1 MGNAKVTISK
11 RVSIDS
17 SHVAIEIL
25 DSDSGAKVVA
35 FMELEDFAQALFG
48 LGQVDAETQVW
59 NIQFWDHTRTVEKH
73 LLVVPNELVPGVM
86 DGHFKQPSQ
95 ILCWENYLKEN
106 VSVESNQVLDAYLGT
121 KGAIQHTDDSVRLK
135 YRILTYTPKDAV

>member
-86 DGHFKQPSQ
+86 DGHFEQPSQ
-95 ILCWENYLKEN
+95 ILWENYLKEN
-106 VSVESNQVLDAYLGT
+106 VSVASNQVLDVYLGT
-121 KGAIQHTDDSVRLK
+121 KGAIQHTDDSVRLT

>member
-11 RVSIDS
+11 HASIDG

-25 DSDSGAKVVA
+25 DSDSGANVVA
-35 FMELEDFAQALFG
+35 FMELEDFAQALLG
-48 LGQVDAETQVW
+48 LGRVDAETQVR
-59 NIQFWDHTRTVEKH
+59 NLQFWDHTRTAEKH
-73 LLVVPNELVPGVM
+73 VLVVPNELVPDVM
-86 DGHFKQPSQ
+86 DGRSEPSQ
-95 ILCWENYLKEN
+95 ILWENYLKEN
-106 VSVESNQVLDAYLGT
+106 VSVASNQLLDVYLGT

>member
-48 LGQVDAETQVW
+48 LGQVDAETQVQ
-59 NIQFWDHTRTVEKH
+59 NIQFWNHTRTAENH
-73 LLVVPNELVPGVM
+73 MLVVPNELVPDVM
-86 DGHFKQPSQ
+86 DGRSENPSQ
-95 ILCWENYLKEN
+95 ILWENYLREN